1 VSGGEEVRGSG
12 FAVRDRRLGAFPRTS
27 NPEPRTLLW
36 LIAAALIAAVLL
48 AAAYQ
53 TRPTYR
59 VAIGD
64 AAQDTALVRNF
75 YGPERQS
82 PADGGARYRWSRENG
97 RIVFPGIG
105 RGAVHLDLD
114 LSRSLNPS
122 RTVHVLANGGEVGQ
136 VELTPVFATYG
147 FDVPASFLPN
157 GTLVVT
163 LAVQTYTPP
172 GEQRPLGVAVRDV
185 TVHPASRGVALPPAK
200 IALSLWA
207 CALCVALALL
217 VAGWGGVVACAGAI
231 TVAAGMAA
239 FLIGNR
245 LFLTVDAG
253 GVVRAGV
260 LMLAV
265 VAAIRALVPPLCHRL
280 GTPITARDVRA
291 LATIAGAT
299 LALRFAGVLHP
310 SMVIVD
316 LKFHLHRLAD
326 VADNHTL
333 LLPIQSAE
341 FGGRTVLYA
350 PTPYLFMLPF
360 SWIIRD
366 RTLLLFLFALG
377 IDAARFCVLW
387 YVARRVT
394 RDQLAADLA
403 ALTMALMP
411 VGWIVYSWGT
421 FANVFAEGMLTLL
434 FAFLALAYGRL
445 SGPRR
450 WRWCAGFAAVI
461 CLTLLAHIGVFVL
474 TAATVALY
482 LVGRAGMVFLI
493 PSLPKGHPPFS
504 MGKGEDMEEGKVR
517 IVLLAIAAVMAAV
530 IAFALFYRYPARDLL
545 GGSTTAA
552 IEQEATNVPVAPATR
567 LYRTGGATPDD
578 RNGLPAITTPHLA
591 VALAREAWEV
601 SFAFYRLWPVALCL
615 AGVAALRRTE
625 DWGLRTKGDSS
636 PSVLSPQSSVL
647 TLSVWLA
654 VAGAMLVVGIV
665 ARLYVRY
672 PLYALPAVSLG
683 AGVAL
688 GWLTRHGRWGVCVAV
703 ALLAFSAVTTLL
715 MWYDRIVFAFKVVV

>member
-1 VSGGEEVRGSG
+1 M
-12 FAVRDRRLGAFPRTS
+12 LGAFPRTA
-27 NPEPRTLLW
+27 NREPRTLLW

-64 AAQDTALVRNF
+64 AAQDTALIRNF

-97 RIVFPGIG
+97 RIAFPGIG

-122 RTVHVLANGGEVGQ
+122 RTVHVLANGGEIGQ

-157 GTLVVT
+157 GTLIVT
-163 LAVQTYTPP
+163 LAAQTYTPP

-185 TVHPASRGVALPPAK
+185 TIRPVGRGVALPPAK
-200 IALSLWA
+200 IALSLWV
-207 CALCVALALL
+207 CVLCVALALL
-217 VAGWGGVVACAGAI
+217 VAGWGGAVACAGAI

-239 FLIGNR
+239 LLIGNR

-253 GVVRAGV
+253 GAVRAGV

-265 VAAIRALVPPLCHRL
+265 VAAIRALVPPLCCRL
-280 GTPITARDVRA
+280 GSPTTARDVRA
-291 LATIAGAT
+291 LATIVGAT

-310 SMVIVD
+310 SIVIVD

-377 IDAARFCVLW
+377 IDAARFCVIW

-394 RDQLAADLA
+394 RDQLTANLA

-421 FANVFAEGMLTLL
+421 FANIFAEGMLTLL
-434 FAFLALAYGRL
+434 FAFLALAYDQL

-474 TAATVALY
+474 TAATVALS
-482 LVGRAGMVFLI
+482 LIGRMGMVFLT
-493 PSLPKGHPPFS
+493 PPLPKGHPPS
-504 MGKGEDMEEGKVR
+504 PRGKGEEKIRV
-517 IVLLAIAAVMAAV
+517 VLFAMAAVMAAV
-530 IAFALFYRYPARDLL
+530 IAFALFYRYPARDLF

-552 IEQEATNVPVAPATR
+552 IEQEATGAPATPATR

-578 RNGLPAITTPHLA
+578 RNGLPAVTTPHLA

-601 SFAFYRLWPVALCL
+601 SFAFYRVWPVVLCV
-615 AGVAALRRTE
+615 AGVAVLRRTE
-625 DWGLRTKGDSS
+625 GERIGSASGFAPDDS
-636 PSVLSPQSSVL
+636 PSVLMPPKGHPQSSVL

-654 VAGAMLVVGIV
+654 VAAAMLVVGIV

-688 GWLTRHGRWGVCVAV
+688 AWVVRRVPWGWCVAAV
-703 ALLAFSAVTTLL
+703 LLAFSAVTTLL
-715 MWYDRIVFAFKVVV
+715 MWYDRIVYAFKVVV